1 MSVETV
7 RKWLHELG
15 FNILQLSKGV
25 VIDGHECSD
34 VVESRV
40 KFLRIITAYGFLRPV
55 NAPTEEAL
63 PADVPHMSKEE
74 GEKRIVWFHDESAYN
89 TAEDTPILWGE
100 KGKLPI
106 KPKGRGSS
114 IMVSEFIEEHDGYL
128 ALSDQ
133 QYEFEVSRNERQ
145 DIGKSALKI

>member
-7 RKWLHELG
+7 QKWLHDLG
-15 FNILQLSKGV
+15 FDIFQMSKGV
-25 VIDGHECSD
+25 FIIGHERSD

-40 KFLRIITAYGFLRPV
+40 HFLRTMTKCGFLRAD
-55 NAPTEEAL
+55 NAPTEEAAREL

-74 GEKRIVWFHDESAYN
+74 GERNIVWFHDESAYN
-89 TAEDTPILWGE
+89 TTEDTPILWGE

-114 IMVSEFIEEHDGYL
+114 IMVSEFIEEKDGYL
-128 ALSDQ
+128 A
-133 QYEFEVSRNERQ
+133 V
-145 DIGKSALKI
+145 